1 MRKRL
6 LSAIARN
13 QIIASNDSKLCGQQ
27 KEIKKQNTV
36 EKEMETREINPWT
49 WQDGFGFAHAR
60 EVSGAARILT
70 LSGQCATDAN
80 GTPQHKGD
88 MAGQLALAMANLGT
102 VLEAAGMSYANV
114 TGIRVLTTDM
124 DATLANWGA
133 LIGPFAALGHRPAS
147 TLAGVT
153 RLFSPDL
160 LVEVEATACA

>member
-1 MRKRL
+1 
-6 LSAIARN
+6 
-13 QIIASNDSKLCGQQ
+13 
-27 KEIKKQNTV
+27 
-36 EKEMETREINPWT
+36 METREINPWA
-49 WQDGFGFAHAR
+49 WQEGFGFAHAR

-80 GTPQHKGD
+80 GAPQHKGD
-88 MAGQLALAMANLGT
+88 MAGQLALAVANLGA
-102 VLEAAGMSYANV
+102 VLTAAGMSYANV